1 LQTLRSRIT
10 VVPVSSNAGRALII
24 GMSARDRAR
33 YDEALQ
39 RVGLE
44 SVCFEG
50 TDEVSATIGSSHFAI
65 IIVMLPLGHGSLEQL
80 VTTVRS
86 RESACADSA
95 FLVLAPSDQLA
106 AAARMVGRGVN
117 KVLSTEEYSEVLVC
131 VLKQL
136 LGSGSRF
143 SERISVC
150 VEAQIQIGNSWQS
163 FQTENIS
170 ATGMLTTGR
179 SGLEVGAMV
188 RFRLQLPEVIV
199 EGEGKVIRQTT
210 PNRETVPGYG
220 IRFGMFT
227 PDSRQR
233 LTSFLRSLRE

>member
-1 LQTLRSRIT
+1 
-10 VVPVSSNAGRALII
+10 VKDNGAKALII
-24 GMSARDRAR
+24 GMSAKNRAR
-33 YDEALQ
+33 YDESLQ

-44 SVCFEG
+44 SICFEG
-50 TDEVSATIGSSHFAI
+50 LDEALATLGRTRFAI
-65 IIVMLPLGHGSLEQL
+65 IIVMLPLAHGSLRQL
-80 VTTVRS
+80 VKSVRS

-95 FLVLAPSDQLA
+95 FLVLAPADQLV

-143 SERISVC
+143 SERISIC
-150 VEAQIQIGNSWQS
+150 VEVQIQVGGSWQS

-170 ATGMLTTGR
+170 GTGMLVTGR
-179 SGLEVGAMV
+179 SGLEIGIVV
-188 RFRLQLPEVIV
+188 RFRLQLTEAIV
-199 EGEGKVIRQTT
+199 EGEGKVIRETT

-233 LTSFLRSLRE
+233 LTGFLRSLRE